1 MRIKFWGTRGSIP
14 ICEADSIRYG
24 GNTTCVEVRTA
35 DGELIVLDAGTGIR
49 KLGLSLLQDPAF
61 QQKGYIFIT
70 HTHWDHIQGFPFFV
84 PAFMPKNHFVF
95 YGQFKLYGRLEDSLK
110 GQMEHIY
117 FPVRLKDMGSRLEF
131 VEIIEEEVQIGSAR
145 VVSRH
150 LNHPQG
156 VLGYRIED
164 KDNVFVFATDTEHY
178 LDRIDHKVVELARDA
193 DVLAYDS
200 QYTEE
205 EYPQK
210 IGWGHSTWRAG
221 VEIAKAANVKQ
232 LVLTH
237 HDPMHNDG
245 FLDDVLAKARK
256 EFPNTIA
263 AHQDMVITLEPK
275 ARVQGRR
282 RARTPQKR
290 AAAGVKIRSRDGYV
304 VVRAPGSAATIS
316 GTDFAERILA
326 KVQKGTRGIVV
337 DMRDVTE
344 IDSPALGTLALI
356 IKRAQKLKV
365 SLLLARPT
373 PFVREVLS
381 ITGFP
386 EVLKIVEDHPTL
398 GRS

>member
-24 GNTTCVEVRTA
+24 GNTTCVEVRTS

-49 KLGLSLLQDPAF
+49 KLGLSLLEDPTF
-61 QQKGYIFIT
+61 KHKGSIFIT
-70 HTHWDHIQGFPFFV
+70 HTHWDHIQGFPFFT
-84 PAFMPKNHFVF
+84 PAFMAKNHFVF

-117 FPVRLKDMGSRLEF
+117 FPVRLRDMGSRLEF

-164 KDNVFVFATDTEHY
+164 GDNVFVFCTDTEHY
-178 LDRIDHKVVELARDA
+178 LDRIDPKVVELAKGA
-193 DVLAYDS
+193 DVLVYDS

-221 VEIAKAANVKQ
+221 VDIARAADAKQ

-237 HDPMHNDG
+237 HDPQHNDAFIDG
-245 FLDDVLAKARK
+245 ILARARK
-256 EFPNTIA
+256 ELPDTLA
-263 AHQDMVITLEPK
+263 AYQDMTMTLEPK
-275 ARVQGRR
+275 AKRGG
-282 RARTPQKR
+282 QKR
-290 AAAGVKIRSRDGYV
+290 VKASGKKKTSELELRTSQGHL
-304 VVRAPGSAATIS
+304 VVRAPSQAAAMAS
-316 GTDFAERILA
+316 PGFSERVLA
-326 KVQKGTRGIVV
+326 KLDKGLKGIVI
-337 DMRDVTE
+337 DMGDVKE
-344 IDSPALGTLALI
+344 IDSPALGSLALI
-356 IKRAQKLKV
+356 IKRVQKLRV
-365 SLLLARPT
+365 PLVVARPSA
-373 PFVREVLS
+373 FVREVLS

-386 EVLKIVEDHPTL
+386 EVLKIVEDHPAL
-398 GRS
+398 